1 MSTAVV
7 IAGLAAALLLALVVI
22 LLMTPAALH
31 RISFRG
37 EDTEAFFQMESWLI
51 IAAPIPLALGIA
63 LDLYVAVS
71 TASGSALGS
80 ETLAFIIG
88 AILASLWYLYPLYL
102 RARGPG
108 PTDKSR
114 RGLPKR

>member
-1 MSTAVV
+1 
-7 IAGLAAALLLALVVI
+7 
-22 LLMTPAALH
+22 
-31 RISFRG
+31 
-37 EDTEAFFQMESWLI
+37 MESWLI

-71 TASGSALGS
+71 KASDSALLGK
-80 ETLAFIIG
+80 TLALIIG

-102 RARGPG
+102 RTSGPG

-114 RGLPKR
+114 RGLPKRYPR